1 MNCSRMLAAIGL
13 ALDLSGALLLWKYG
27 LPESLSRDGS
37 INLICEQQDQAEVA
51 STAVRPLGYCCFVLD
66 LLGFCSPASGNF
78 YLNHSHI
85 QTPDRRVA
93 ADCRAG

>member
-51 STAVRPLGYCCFVLD
+51 KARRYDRWATAALYLIS
-66 LLGFCSPASGNF
+66 LGFALQLLATF
-78 YLNHSHI
+78 I
-85 QTPDRRVA
+85 
-93 ADCRAG
+93 

>member
-51 STAVRPLGYCCFVLD
+51 KARRYDRWGTAALCLIS
-66 LLGFCSPASGNF
+66 LGFALQLLATF
-78 YLNHSHI
+78 I
-85 QTPDRRVA
+85 
-93 ADCRAG
+93 

>member
-37 INLICEQQDQAEVA
+37 MNLICEQQDQAEVA
-51 STAVRPLGYCCFVLD
+51 KARRYDRWATAALCLIS
-66 LLGFCSPASGNF
+66 LGFALQLLATF
-78 YLNHSHI
+78 I
-85 QTPDRRVA
+85 
-93 ADCRAG
+93 